1 MTGLNAFI
9 PPLFEKLMDEK
20 SAIKVNHSLALR
32 VAWAAH
38 RDIKPETAGE
48 AEKFMLG
55 LLAPEAFIMTDQ
67 NPDIILFMSGGSEAS
82 AISLI
87 SHDKPVL
94 LLTIRGNNSYPA
106 ATEVMAWAI
115 NNNIQAVLSDG
126 IEARDSG
133 LLDRWSNAIRI
144 WGSLNGK
151 KAGLVGSVSDWL
163 VASATPEERL
173 MKAFN
178 ISLETIPWQMLPGYE
193 GMSPDRALL
202 DNFKNNGFQ
211 GLEDAARVL
220 TLLRKVI
227 KDRELS
233 AVAVECFSL
242 VQKHKVTACMALAQ
256 LNAEGTVAACE
267 GDLASMAGMML
278 FSAVTGEVP
287 WMANTTSITK
297 SSLFLSHCT
306 ISLSMVESI
315 KLMTHYETDCSVAI
329 KGRIKAT
336 DVTIFRLSDKL
347 DRAFI
352 TEGIITDIPCLNAAC
367 RTQAEIELPE
377 ETLRVLR
384 THPLGNHLLLTPG
397 KYAGILKTAC
407 WYKGIRVIS

>member
-1 MTGLNAFI
+1 MT
-9 PPLFEKLMDEK
+9 EKASLTAD
-20 SAIKVNHSLALR
+20 HSTLLK
-32 VAWAAH
+32 VAWVAH
-38 RDIKPETAGE
+38 SDPEPGTGSE
-48 AEKFMLG
+48 AEKFMHE
-55 LLAPEAFIMTDQ
+55 LLSDGTFIMTDQ
-67 NPDIILFMSGGSEAS
+67 APDIILFMSGGSEAN

-87 SHDKPVL
+87 DKRKPVL
-94 LLTIRGNNSYPA
+94 LLTIRGKNSYPA
-106 ATEVMAWAI
+106 ATEVMAWTI

-126 IEARDSG
+126 IEARESG
-133 LLDRWSNAIRI
+133 LLDRWINAINI
-144 WGSLNGK
+144 WGSLSGK

-173 MKAFN
+173 VKAFN
-178 ISLETIPWQMLPGYE
+178 ISLETIPWQSLPGFE

-202 DNFKNNGFQ
+202 DNFRTHDFQ

-227 KDRELS
+227 KDNELS
-233 AVAVECFSL
+233 AMAIECFSL

-278 FSAVTGEVP
+278 FSAVTGNVP

-297 SSLFLSHCT
+297 NSLFLSHCT
-306 ISLSMVESI
+306 ISLGMVESI

-329 KGRIKAT
+329 KGRVNAT
-336 DVTIFRLSDKL
+336 EVTIFRLSDKL

-352 TEGIITDIPCLNAAC
+352 AEGKITDMPCLNAAC
-367 RTQAEIELPE
+367 RTQAEIELPKE
-377 ETLRVLR
+377 SLGLLR
-384 THPLGNHLLLTPG
+384 THPLGNHLLLAPG
-397 KYAGILKTAC
+397 KHAKVLKTAC